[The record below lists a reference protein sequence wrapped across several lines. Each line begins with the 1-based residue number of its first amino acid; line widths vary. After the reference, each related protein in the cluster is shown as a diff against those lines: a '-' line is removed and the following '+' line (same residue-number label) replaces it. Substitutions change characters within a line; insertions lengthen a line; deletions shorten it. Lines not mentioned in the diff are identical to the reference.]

1 MKINL
6 RIEFVSGESKEIVCS
21 KFADMVKFENKFDQS
36 VAVLESNPKLT
47 HLLYIAWASE
57 TRTKGTTKEF
67 DVWIDD
73 IASVGASES
82 DPK

>member
-6 RIEFVSGESKEIVCS
+6 RIEFVSGEEKEIVCS
-21 KFADMVKFENKFDQS
+21 ASDMVRFETKFDQS

-47 HLLYIAWASE
+47 HLLFLAWASE
-57 TRTKGTTKEF
+57 TRTKGTSKDF

-73 IASVGASES
+73 VANVKASEQ

>member
-6 RIEFVSGESKEIVCS
+6 RIEFVSGEEKEITCS
-21 KFADMVKFENKFDQS
+21 ASDMVRFETKFDQS

-47 HLLYIAWASE
+47 HLLFLAWASE
-57 TRTKGTTKEF
+57 NRTKGTTKEF

-73 IASVGASES
+73 VANVKPSEA